1 MPEFLQLLPP
11 GDALQKF
18 LDHLPVFTPESE
30 MAPVQTAVLRV
41 SAVDIHAPEALPAFS
56 RSTVDGYALHA
67 TDSFGASES
76 LPAYLK
82 VIGEVPM
89 GSSPAFSLQR
99 GECAHIHTG
108 GMLPDG
114 ADAVIMLEDTQIARP
129 GEVEI
134 LKACGVGENILQRG
148 EDVQENEII
157 IPAGVRLNA
166 AHIGGLCAL
175 GIQQVQVAAP
185 PRIAIIS
192 SGDEVVEPHQ
202 NPMPGQVRDINSYT
216 LGSLIHRLGGIAVN
230 CGIVAD
236 DREQLATAVKKAMQN
251 NAAVVITAGSSASVR
266 DLTADVIQGMG
277 APGVLVHGVNVRPG
291 KPTILAVCD
300 RKPIIGLPGNPVSAL
315 VIAGLFIPPLIQRL
329 LGMHVPNMRPYL
341 QARLSI
347 NLSSQAGREDWIPVR
362 LLDDGQNG
370 WIAEPIFYK
379 SNLIFSL
386 AKADGLLRIPSAANG
401 LEANQMV
408 QVYLLQ

>member
-11 GDALQKF
+11 GEALQKF
-18 LDHLPVFTPESE
+18 LDNLPSTAPASE
-30 MAPVQTAVLRV
+30 LVAVQTAVSRV
-41 SAVDIHAPEALPAFS
+41 TAADIHSPEALPAFS
-56 RSTVDGYALHA
+56 RSTVDGYALRA
-67 TDSFGASES
+67 ADSFGASES
-76 LPAYLK
+76 LPAYLEI
-82 VIGEVPM
+82 IGEVPM
-89 GSSPAFSLQR
+89 GSSPAFSLKR
-99 GECAHIHTG
+99 EECAHIHTG

-134 LKACGVGENILQRG
+134 LKACGVGENIVQRG
-148 EDVQENEII
+148 EDVQETEIVV
-157 IPAGVRLNA
+157 PAGVRLNA

-175 GIQQVQVAAP
+175 GIQEIQVAAP

-192 SGDEVVEPHQ
+192 SGDEVVQPHQ
-202 NPMPGQVRDINSYT
+202 TPLPGQVRDINSYT

-236 DREQLATAVKKAMQN
+236 NREQLSAAVKKAMQDHD
-251 NAAVVITAGSSASVR
+251 AVVITAGSSASVR
-266 DLTADVIQGMG
+266 DLTADVIQEMG
-277 APGVLVHGVNVRPG
+277 TPGVLVHGVNVRPG

-300 RKPIIGLPGNPVSAL
+300 QKPIIGLPGNPVSAL
-315 VIAGLFIPPLIQRL
+315 VIAGLFIPPLIQHL
-329 LGMHVPNMRPYL
+329 LGMKEPNLRPYI

-362 LLDDGQNG
+362 LLEDGQDG

-379 SNLIFSL
+379 SNLIFTL

-401 LEANQMV
+401 LETNQMV
-408 QVYLLQ
+408 QVFLLQ

>member
-11 GDALQKF
+11 TKALQIF
-18 LDHLPVFTPESE
+18 LDNLPSFESFTE
-30 MAPVQTAVLRV
+30 MIPVEDAVYRVTA
-41 SAVDIHAPEALPAFS
+41 ADIHAPEALPAFS
-56 RSTVDGYALHA
+56 RSTVDGFALHA
-67 TDSFGASES
+67 ADSFGASES

-82 VIGEVPM
+82 IIGEVPM
-89 GSSPAFSLQR
+89 GSSPAFPLNR
-99 GECAHIHTG
+99 GECSQIHTG

-134 LKACGVGENILQRG
+134 LKACGVGENIIQRG
-148 EDVQENEII
+148 EDVQEKQLII
-157 IPAGVRLNA
+157 QAGVRLTA

-175 GIQQVQVAAP
+175 GIQQIQVAAP
-185 PRIAIIS
+185 PRIAVIS

-202 NPMPGQVRDINSYT
+202 TPMPGQVRDINSYT
-216 LGSLIHRLGGIAVN
+216 LGSLIRRLGGVAVN

-236 DREQLATAVKKAMQN
+236 DREQLFAAVKKAMQN
-251 NAAVVITAGSSASVR
+251 NDAVVITAGSSASVR
-266 DLTADVIQGMG
+266 DLTADVIQEMG

-291 KPTILAVCD
+291 KPTILAVCNQT
-300 RKPIIGLPGNPVSAL
+300 PIIGLPGNPVSAL
-315 VIAGLFIPPLIQRL
+315 VIAGLFIPPLVQRM
-329 LGMHVPNMRPYL
+329 LGMEGQKMRPYL

-362 LLDDGQNG
+362 LLEDGQEG

-379 SNLIFSL
+379 SNLIFTL
-386 AKADGLLRIPSAANG
+386 ANADGLLRIPSTANG

-408 QVYLLQ
+408 QVHLLQ

>member
-11 GDALQKF
+11 ADALQKF
-18 LDHLPVFTPESE
+18 LNHLPAFTPAAE
-30 MAPVQTAVLRV
+30 MTPVGTAVFRV
-41 SAVDIHAPEALPAFS
+41 TTADIHAPEALPAFS

-67 TDSFGASES
+67 ADSFGASES

-82 VIGEVPM
+82 IIGEVPM
-89 GSSPAFSLQR
+89 GSSPTFSLNK
-99 GECAHIHTG
+99 GECAQIHTG

-134 LKACGVGENILQRG
+134 LKACGMGENIIQRG
-148 EDVQENEII
+148 EDVQEKEII
-157 IPAGVRLNA
+157 VPAGVRLTS

-185 PRIAIIS
+185 PHIAVIS

-202 NPMPGQVRDINSYT
+202 TPMPGQVRDINSYT

-236 DREQLATAVKKAMQN
+236 DREQLATAVRKAMQN
-251 NAAVVITAGSSASVR
+251 NDAVVITAGSSASVR
-266 DLTADVIQGMG
+266 DLTADVIQEMG
-277 APGVLVHGVNVRPG
+277 TPGVLVHGVNVRPG
-291 KPTILAVCD
+291 KPTILAVCNQ
-300 RKPIIGLPGNPVSAL
+300 KPIIGLPGNPVSAL
-315 VIAGLFIPPLIQRL
+315 VIAGLFIPPMIQRL
-329 LGMHVPNMRPYL
+329 LGMHTPNMRPYL

-347 NLSSQAGREDWIPVR
+347 NLSSQVGREDWIPVR
-362 LLDDGQNG
+362 LLDDGQDG

-379 SNLIFSL
+379 SNLIFTL
-386 AKADGLLRIPSAANG
+386 AKADGLLCIPSAANG

-408 QVYLLQ
+408 QVQLLQ